1 MSIRTRFEIE
11 TFVLGAH
18 PTAARK
24 AHALTQE
31 LMQAREQQHPDL
43 QVLEEIYKDPLTK
56 SKQRLATMRGIR
68 DRDSVLQYL
77 REPELMENVNKYLQ
91 SMRPQP
97 SVQNRMMLEDK
108 QMGRGKRSKK
118 QGKKSSKKQGKK
130 SSKKSSKK
138 QGKKSSKKQGKQLS
152 KT

>member
-43 QVLEEIYKDPLTK
+43 PVLEEIYKDFSAEHDVDALLNDIN
-56 SKQRLATMRGIR
+56 SSEEEYWVHRLAKLAAIDILTLGKVQPEHMNYMV
-68 DRDSVLQYL
+68 SLQDEAFSACVKEATSIAKQLNY
-77 REPELMENVNKYLQ
+77 EVQQIEAELQ
-91 SMRPQP
+91 SELA
-97 SVQNRMMLEDK
+97 SEK
-108 QMGRGKRSKK
+108 
-118 QGKKSSKKQGKK
+118 
-130 SSKKSSKK
+130 
-138 QGKKSSKKQGKQLS
+138 
-152 KT
+152 

>member
-43 QVLEEIYKDPLTK
+43 PVLEEIYANFSAEHDVEAL
-56 SKQRLATMRGIR
+56 L
-68 DRDSVLQYL
+68 
-77 REPELMENVNKYLQ
+77 
-91 SMRPQP
+91 
-97 SVQNRMMLEDK
+97 
-108 QMGRGKRSKK
+108 
-118 QGKKSSKKQGKK
+118 SSIND
-130 SSKKSSKK
+130 
-138 QGKKSSKKQGKQLS
+138 
-152 KT
+152 